1 MSGPWATVWD
11 IAGKRHMTKAGEG
24 HLSEHAHAIL
34 QGFMIAEAQD
44 AMATAL
50 GGFWSGL
57 SR

>member
-1 MSGPWATVWD
+1 MSGPWSTVWD
-11 IAGKRHMTKAGEG
+11 IAGKRHNTKAGEG
-24 HLSEHAHAIL
+24 HLSEHAHEIL